1 MLAQWLISI
10 SNYRHYGVLSSSNGA
25 RDCSNQARRRDPW
38 HEPGWSASSTISA
51 RDLRANTSRRWPS
64 AISET
69 SRTSWAS
76 STRRQMAM
84 HSPDEITESRWQAPE
99 WIAVGRMTDSSNYS
113 AYLGPLHIH
122 FALITSMTVLTVQI
136 TFISLHF
143 LLIYVHFALQL
154 LLYAFISVPFYFHW
168 GQISSLTVLI
178 VQFTF
183 ILLHFL
189 LICVHFAVH
198 LLLYASNSV
207 YFTSKLLR
215 SHHWQS

>member
-1 MLAQWLISI
+1 
-10 SNYRHYGVLSSSNGA
+10 
-25 RDCSNQARRRDPW
+25 
-38 HEPGWSASSTISA
+38 
-51 RDLRANTSRRWPS
+51 
-64 AISET
+64 
-69 SRTSWAS
+69 
-76 STRRQMAM
+76 
-84 HSPDEITESRWQAPE
+84 
-99 WIAVGRMTDSSNYS
+99 
-113 AYLGPLHIH
+113 
-122 FALITSMTVLTVQI
+122 MTVLTVQI

-215 SHHWQS
+215 SHH